1 MTQSRQLDKT
11 STEGK
16 TESLVQPLV
25 QPIVLAIDH
34 CSLIV
39 ADTVKALDFF
49 TGILGLVLDES
60 RPDLGYPGAWLKVG
74 VNQIHLLEVPN
85 PDSTEG
91 RPQHGGRDHHVALK
105 VSDLALV
112 IKRLETA
119 KISYSKS
126 KSGRDALF
134 CRDYDG
140 NAIELIQSVFA

>member
-1 MTQSRQLDKT
+1 VTQNQQPDKT
-11 STEGK
+11 STEDK
-16 TESLVQPLV
+16 TEPSAYPLAR
-25 QPIVLAIDH
+25 PLVLAIDH

-39 ADTVKALDFF
+39 ADTVKALDFY
-49 TGILGLVLDES
+49 TGILGLAIDDS

-85 PDSTEG
+85 PDSIAG

-112 IKRLETA
+112 IKRLEVA

-134 CRDYDG
+134 CRDADG
-140 NAIELIQSVFA
+140 NAIELIQSAPA